1 MINIALPVGLFL
13 AQNGKYSEPIVT
25 DRPDFTE
32 SAVTVPLKSL
42 QLEMGL
48 THEWAGDDRTLGFP
62 EALLRYG
69 IAPKWEARLGLPNR
83 VLLDSPGGREAGW
96 GDTYAGFKVQL
107 GPVGAY
113 DVAIIGA
120 AFLPT
125 GNPGFNAGAI
135 EPEIKFCVGRDLS
148 PTEGISGMIYTSW
161 PDANRRGT
169 QLQLTLSYGREIGP
183 NMGMFLEYAGT
194 FAPRQD
200 AEHLLHTGVAFRVG
214 ENAQWD
220 IHFGISQ
227 SRRFLAGGYAIRF

>member
-1 MINIALPVGLFL
+1 MVNIAIPVGLFL
-13 AQNGKYSEPIVT
+13 AQNGKYAEPIVT

-69 IAPKWEARLGLPNR
+69 IAPSWEARLGLPNR

-107 GPVGAY
+107 GPIGAY

-135 EPEIKFCVGRDLS
+135 EPEIKFCVGRGLS
-148 PTEGISGMIYTSW
+148 PTEGLSGMIYTSW
-161 PDANRRGT
+161 PDSNRRAT
-169 QLQLTLSYGREIGP
+169 QLQLTLTAARSAPTPGCSSSMRVRSRPAKMP
-183 NMGMFLEYAGT
+183 NIYCIRASPSASGKTPNGT
-194 FAPRQD
+194 S
-200 AEHLLHTGVAFRVG
+200 T
-214 ENAQWD
+214 
-220 IHFGISQ
+220 
-227 SRRFLAGGYAIRF
+227 LASASPEDS